1 MTPIQFTNFEI
12 LNIIH
17 DANFSKDEL
26 ELFGLRNRE
35 LSYEECAEEMHM
47 SVRNTYRVG
56 KRMKGKILKVIDKRE
71 ETS

>member
-26 ELFGLRNRE
+26 ELFGLRNKE

-47 SVRNTYRVG
+47 SVQNTYRIG
-56 KRMKGKILKVIDKRE
+56 KRMKQKISQVIDKQK
-71 ETS
+71 